1 MGMQA
6 KYLDDFYVR
15 VSQDETI
22 LRYLTYKPT
31 NASDNPLSP
40 TKPNIVGTARHDAIL
55 GRNILPIPKNDDIE
69 SDSICRICMYMG
81 SSTRTSNPFNYR
93 HRVVIDTFVHNET
106 FENVDGRLGKI
117 TDQLDN
123 LLVNKHVTGMGKVEN
138 IDSGEIAAP
147 RGYVGYRNV
156 YSFWGTK

>member
-1 MGMQA
+1 MGMQS

-22 LRYLTYKPT
+22 SRYLTYKPK
-31 NASDNPLSP
+31 NALDDPLSP
-40 TKPNIVGTARHDAIL
+40 TKSNIVGTDRHNTVL
-55 GRNILPIPKNDDIE
+55 QRNILPIPKNDDIE
-69 SDSICRICMYMG
+69 TESICRICMYMG
-81 SSTRTSNPFNYR
+81 SSTRTSNAYSYR
-93 HRVVIDTFVHNET
+93 HRVVIDTFVHIDT

-117 TDQLDN
+117 SDQLDK
-123 LLVNKHVTGMGKVEN
+123 LLVNKHVTGMGKAEN